1 MSIKHGSN
9 RFFPRAG
16 DGGGGVVP
24 PGAGLWTLYG
34 GTVVGLTDI
43 TETVAIG
50 DTVMLS
56 NEKLLV
62 RGGIT
67 SGPSG
72 AGSDAFLE
80 TGANDASV
88 LSDANSIRIIFNGTS
103 SQAEIS
109 TNGGAYVPLA
119 SGGASPWVAG
129 GGSITEINPAN
140 LVVVGSAAAITGQQF
155 QVLGE
160 SFFKPAVD
168 AATVV
173 QVVNAAGLTLF
184 SLDTTDSAVLVGG
197 TAAPA
202 FGSGVLT
209 YQVEVQSD
217 AGGSGMV
224 LRSASAA
231 AGNALLFV
239 QSGGTIAV
247 PTASVNSDIIGT
259 VGFLGYGSDN
269 VFDPLGS
276 VVIQA
281 SVDGAPGLGY
291 VPGRIDFATK
301 PAGGGGFATRFTIRG
316 DGFVGVAQSAAV
328 GTEVFGVTGD
338 AYVGGK
344 LTVTG
349 DIDPISLSLSGSTA
363 LYIDSADG
371 STAPV
376 SGALNGRLRY
386 SNGIPAWQV
395 SVNGGAYS
403 NLITAATLPTTAFVQ
418 SGNAFGVTAVLGTT
432 DAQPLTVI
440 TSGTEKARFTTAGA
454 LLVGATAPVY
464 GELFRVTQSVLGSAT
479 SKATA
484 AIEASVTTTDTGGL
498 IGLRV
503 DAASAINS
511 PDTSGFIQGA
521 LIRGFATGTASVAVA
536 GIQSFAG
543 AGPAAT
549 GVTISLA
556 YGVNGVIGYD
566 STAVSGAIA
575 SASAFLANNAG
586 LGVGKTIGSA
596 FGLSVSNLGTAQ
608 VNSAIGV
615 DVATQTGALVA
626 NLGMRS
632 QSPVVIGTAG
642 VSASESL
649 RVSGGGALV
658 DGAIFTVLATG
669 AVSINSSGAAIN
681 IGDAANA
688 FAVNVGTGAANRNV
702 TLGSTTG
709 TSQTVVSA
717 GTGGILIGTS
727 VSNRTISI
735 GTAAANQQINV
746 GSISGTSSLNFF
758 YGSAGFTTTQ
768 ANATTGT
775 PVGFAYTAGT
785 HVGLTVAEALD
796 VNFNLSRTVT
806 FGAGG
811 TLALQR
817 AASIGGPTYAA
828 PVPLTLTQVATLSV
842 GLPIAGGN
850 VTFTSGATGPTL
862 PTDSGSAGGAYALSV
877 APGVRIQGD
886 TANATVSVALLIK
899 NTASNATALPSIGW
913 LSNGGT
919 LDGVMGVQSGNAF
932 NHQRFV
938 LMLRANGTLSPAL
951 SISSQGG
958 YRLTNSAPADPATT
972 PAGFL
977 LTGTANGAVNTYA
990 ATVEASQFTVNS
1002 AQTYTFA
1009 TGAIAVQR
1017 SALFQA
1023 PTYAFSA
1030 ASTITDAATVAVTD
1044 APIAGGAAA
1053 ITRSMAIWIQAGVSR
1068 FDGGVGVKVTPG
1080 GTSVQGLAAD
1090 FRKTYDPAAVSYAA
1104 GTSVAQTV
1112 GPATGYL
1119 SLLPAW
1125 WTLPVALIGGGLGLP
1140 LYPGI
1145 RFLWSDG
1152 TTTDRFNTS
1161 LVGSLT
1167 ETRDSV
1173 DFNKDGLAIVRVAFI
1188 VNNTNAAAETV
1199 NFAAWTTD
1207 GNQF

>member
-16 DGGGGVVP
+16 DGGGVVP

-34 GTVVGLTDI
+34 AAVVGLTDI

-109 TNGGAYVPLA
+109 TNGGAYVPIA

-129 GGSITEINPAN
+129 GGSITEINLAN

-160 SFFKPAVD
+160 SFFKPVVD

-173 QVVNAAGLTLF
+173 QVVNAAGSTLF

-197 TAAPA
+197 TVAPA
-202 FGSGVLT
+202 FGSGVFT

-217 AGGSGMV
+217 AGGSGMA
-224 LRSASAA
+224 LRSASAV

-247 PTASVNSDIIGT
+247 PTASVNLDPIGA
-259 VGFLGYGSDN
+259 VAFVGYGSDN
-269 VFDPLGS
+269 VLDPSGS

-281 SVDGAPGLGY
+281 TVDGAPGLGY
-291 VPGRIDFATK
+291 VPGRIDVGTK
-301 PAGGGGFATRFTIRG
+301 PAGGAGFTTPRFTIRG

-386 SNGIPAWQV
+386 SNGVPAWQV

-403 NLITAATLPTTAFVQ
+403 DLITAGTLPTTAFVQ
-418 SGNAFGVTAVLGTT
+418 GGNAFGVPAVLGTA
-432 DAQPLTVI
+432 DAQPLTLI
-440 TSGTEKARFTTAGA
+440 TSGTEKARFTTGGA
-454 LLVGATAPVY
+454 LLVGATSTTY
-464 GELFRVTQSVLGSAT
+464 GELLNVTQSTGGSAS
-479 SKATA
+479 SKASVYV
-484 AIEASVTTTDTGGL
+484 ASAVTTTDSGGL
-498 IGLRV
+498 IGAWV
-503 DAASAINS
+503 HATNAINAPNTAS
-511 PDTSGFIQGA
+511 LIQGA
-521 LIRGFATGTASVAVA
+521 LVRADTTGTASVQLI
-536 GIQSFAG
+536 GIQTFAG
-543 AGPAAT
+543 AGAGAT
-549 GVTISLA
+549 GVTAATA
-556 YGVNGVIGYD
+556 YGLGAVVGFD
-566 STAVSGAIA
+566 ATAVSGAITTA
-575 SASAFLANNAG
+575 YALLVNHTG
-586 LGVGKTIGSA
+586 LGVGKTIGTIN
-596 FGLSVSNLGTAQ
+596 GLRVVNLGSPQ
-608 VNSAIGV
+608 VTDAIGI
-615 DVATQTGALVA
+615 DVATQSGAVGL
-626 NLGMRS
+626 NLGVRS
-632 QSPVVIGTAG
+632 QSPVVIGTTN
-642 VSASESL
+642 VSATESL

-658 DGAIFTVLATG
+658 DGTQFVASV
-669 AVSINSSGAAIN
+669 SGAASVNSTSAPIN

-709 TSQTVVSA
+709 TSQTVVNA
-717 GTGGILIGTS
+717 GNGGILIGTS

-746 GSISGTSSLNFF
+746 GSITGTSSLNFF

-796 VNFNLSRTVT
+796 VNFNLARTVT

-817 AASIGGPTYAA
+817 AALIQGPTYAA
-828 PVPLTLTQVATLSV
+828 PAALALTQVATLSV

-886 TANATVSVALLIK
+886 TANATVGVSLLIK

-958 YRLTNSAPADPATT
+958 YRLTNSAPADPGTT

-990 ATVEASQFTVNS
+990 ATVEANQFTVNS
-1002 AQTYTFA
+1002 AQTYTFN
-1009 TGAIAVQR
+1009 TGAIAIQR

-1023 PTYAFSA
+1023 PTYAFSLP
-1030 ASTITDAATVAVTD
+1030 STITDAATVAVTD
-1044 APIAGGAAA
+1044 APIAGASAA
-1053 ITRSMAIWIQAGVSR
+1053 ITRSMAIWVQAGVSR
-1068 FDGGVGVKVTPG
+1068 FDGGVGVTVTPG
-1080 GTSVQGLAAD
+1080 GSSVQGLAAD
-1090 FRKTYDPAAVSYAA
+1090 FRKTYDPAAVPYAP

-1125 WTLPVALIGGGLGLP
+1125 WTLPAALIGGTFGLP

-1145 RFLWSDG
+1145 RFLWSNG

-1173 DFNKDGLAIVRVAFI
+1173 DFNKDGLAIVRMAFI
-1188 VNNTNAAAETV
+1188 VNNTNGGIETV